1 MKGVYVLGG
10 CRNRLNEKDCY
21 KVVLKSKTVNNKK
34 KKTDIY
40 VVKLLKSYFLSY
52 VMVFLLLK
60 FIFRYN

>member
-34 KKTDIY
+34 KKLIY
-40 VVKLLKSYFLSY
+40 
-52 VMVFLLLK
+52 M
-60 FIFRYN
+60 